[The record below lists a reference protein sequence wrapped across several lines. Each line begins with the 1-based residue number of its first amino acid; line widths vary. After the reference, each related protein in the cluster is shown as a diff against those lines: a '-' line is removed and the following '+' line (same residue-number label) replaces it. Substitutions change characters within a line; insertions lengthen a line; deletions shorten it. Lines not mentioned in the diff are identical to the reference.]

1 MRRMVDLSS
10 RTTGAAEWH
19 QRLFSRSL
27 AKQAKLRTIAA
38 LVGAVRG
45 QNCLDLGGDNGVI
58 SYQLRRLGGTW
69 TSADIS
75 EKAVASTR
83 SVVQDRVELIQGS
96 QLPFPDRTFDVVV
109 IADLLEHVQDDAKL
123 IEECHRVLK
132 QSGRLIVNVPHRK
145 RWSVLRPIR
154 QLLGLTDAV
163 HGHVRPGYTQSDL
176 FALLKDGF
184 NVEEVRTYSRFFSE
198 TVDTCIRF
206 FVAQFSARKPQDPK
220 GEMVDAR
227 DFERLNK
234 LFRLYTLVYPLFW
247 LAAKLDLLL
256 FFTQGYSLAARAKWR
271 PWIPRKT
278 PVLRDGRSIAEAA
291 LTGKIGTAAPF

>member
-1 MRRMVDLSS
+1 M
-10 RTTGAAEWH
+10 GPAEWH
-19 QRLFSRSL
+19 QKLFSRSL
-27 AKQAKLRTIAA
+27 AKQAKLRNIAA
-38 LVGAVRG
+38 LLGPVRG
-45 QNCLDLGGDNGVI
+45 LNCLDLGGDNGVI

-83 SVVQDRVELIQGS
+83 NVVQERVELIRGS
-96 QLPFPDRTFDVVV
+96 ELPFPDRTFDAVV
-109 IADLLEHVQDDAKL
+109 IADLLEHVQDDAML
-123 IEECHRVLK
+123 IEECHRILK

-154 QLLGLTDAV
+154 KLLGLTDAI
-163 HGHVRPGYTQSDL
+163 HGHVRPGYSQSDL
-176 FALLKDGF
+176 FELLKDGF

-198 TVDTCIRF
+198 ALDTCIRF
-206 FVAQFSARKPQDPK
+206 FVAQFSARKQPDPK
-220 GEMVDAR
+220 GEMVDAQ
-227 DFERLNK
+227 DFERLGK
-234 LFRLYTLVYPLFW
+234 LFRLYSLVYPLFW
-247 LAAKLDLLL
+247 LAAKLDALL

>member
-1 MRRMVDLSS
+1 M
-10 RTTGAAEWH
+10 EWH

-27 AKQAKLRTIAA
+27 AKQAKLRNIAA
-38 LVGAVRG
+38 LVGPVRG

-83 SVVQDRVELIQGS
+83 SVVQDRVERIQGS

-109 IADLLEHVQDDAKL
+109 IVDLLEHVHDDAKL
-123 IEECHRVLK
+123 IAECHRVLK

-145 RWSVLRPIR
+145 RGSVLRPIR

-198 TVDTCIRF
+198 ALDTCIRF
-206 FVAQFSARKPQDPK
+206 FVAQFSANKARDPK
-220 GEMVDAR
+220 GEMVDAQ

-247 LAAKLDLLL
+247 LAAKLDWLL
-256 FFTQGYSLAARAKWR
+256 FFTQGYSLVARAKWR